1 MKKNRKSEVERLR
14 SYEKNFFPN
23 LVTSKLPNFNSSKRG
38 IAMLVALGTMI
49 LILIIAS
56 LSIYIITR
64 GLKVTAGQTRYE
76 TVYEA
81 GVASL
86 EIGLA
91 RAVYLNQNLQ
101 LPDTSEVIQV
111 GSYECSLHVER
122 TSAVAITLSGTA
134 MKFARAIS
142 GPGSTPSTGSY
153 RTYYISTRAKGKAG
167 EQVMLEVL
175 QRYTILAQ

>member
-1 MKKNRKSEVERLR
+1 MNKNPKYL
-14 SYEKNFFPN
+14 
-23 LVTSKLPNFNSSKRG
+23 NSQIPKIKANKG

-49 LILIIAS
+49 VILISGS
-56 LSIYIITR
+56 LGIYIITR

-76 TVYEA
+76 TAYEA

-91 RAVYLNQNLQ
+91 RAIYLNQNLQ
-101 LPDTSEVIQV
+101 VPDTSEVIQV
-111 GSYECSLHVER
+111 GKYECALHIER

-134 MKFARAIS
+134 MKFARAIA

-153 RTYYISTRAKGKAG
+153 RTYYISARAKGDAG

>member
-1 MKKNRKSEVERLR
+1 MNKNPKYL
-14 SYEKNFFPN
+14 
-23 LVTSKLPNFNSSKRG
+23 NSQIPKIKANKG

-49 LILIIAS
+49 VILIIGS
-56 LSIYIITR
+56 LGVYIITR
-64 GLKVTAGQTRYE
+64 GLNVTAGQTRYE
-76 TVYEA
+76 TAYEA

-91 RAVYLNQNLQ
+91 RAIYLNQNLQ
-101 LPDTSEVIQV
+101 VPDTSEVIQV
-111 GSYECSLHVER
+111 GKYECALHVER

-134 MKFARAIS
+134 MKFARAIA

-153 RTYYISTRAKGKAG
+153 RTYYISARAKGDAG

>member
-1 MKKNRKSEVERLR
+1 MNKNPK
-14 SYEKNFFPN
+14 YPN
-23 LVTSKLPNFNSSKRG
+23 SQIPKIKANKG

-49 LILIIAS
+49 VILIIGS
-56 LSIYIITR
+56 LGIYIITR

-76 TVYEA
+76 TAYEA
-81 GVASL
+81 AVASL

-91 RAVYLNQNLQ
+91 RSIYLNQNLQ
-101 LPDTSEVIQV
+101 VPDTTEVIQV

-122 TSAVAITLSGTA
+122 TSATAITLSGTA
-134 MKFARAIS
+134 MKFARAIA

-153 RTYYISTRAKGKAG
+153 RTYYISARAKGDAG

>member
-1 MKKNRKSEVERLR
+1 MKSRNSEVKKLR
-14 SYEKNFFPN
+14 GLDLQNFK
-23 LVTSKLPNFNSSKRG
+23 TSKPHNLKSSRG
-38 IAMLVALGTMI
+38 IALLVALGTMI
-49 LILIIAS
+49 IILIIAS
-56 LSIYIITR
+56 LGIYIITR

-91 RAVYLNQNLQ
+91 RALYLNQNLQ
-101 LPDTSEVIQV
+101 LADTSEVIQV
-111 GSYECSLHVER
+111 GSYDCSLHVER
-122 TSAVAITLSGTA
+122 TSAVALTLSGTA

-153 RTYYISTRAKGKAG
+153 RTYYINTRAKGKAG

>member
-1 MKKNRKSEVERLR
+1 MNKNPKYL
-14 SYEKNFFPN
+14 
-23 LVTSKLPNFNSSKRG
+23 NSQIPKIKANKG

-49 LILIIAS
+49 VILIIGS
-56 LSIYIITR
+56 LGIYIITR

-76 TVYEA
+76 TAYEA

-91 RAVYLNQNLQ
+91 RAIYLNQNLQ
-101 LPDTSEVIQV
+101 VPDTSEVIQV
-111 GSYECSLHVER
+111 GKYECALHVER

-134 MKFARAIS
+134 MKFARAIA

-153 RTYYISTRAKGKAG
+153 RTYYISARAKGDAG

>member
-1 MKKNRKSEVERLR
+1 MDKKLSFKSN
-14 SYEKNFFPN
+14 K
-23 LVTSKLPNFNSSKRG
+23 G
-38 IAMLVALGTMI
+38 IALLVALGTMI
-49 LILIIAS
+49 VILIIGS
-56 LSIYIITR
+56 LGVYIITR
-64 GLKVTAGQTRYE
+64 GLNVTGGQTRYE
-76 TVYEA
+76 TAYEA
-81 GVASL
+81 AVASL

-91 RAVYLNQNLQ
+91 RATYLNQALQ
-101 LPDTSEVIQV
+101 IPDTTEVIQV
-111 GSYECSLHVER
+111 GAYECSLQVER

-153 RTYYISTRAKGKAG
+153 RTYYISARSQGKAG